1 MSPRHQLLLFLGL
14 VAVIA
19 PMGPEPPRTG
29 QSKQI
34 AIIDVSGESS
44 ASEPR
49 RDIGRSFD
57 QSSACSNRR
66 PASTIREI
74 LGANVEA
81 IAVHHYDKPTWPNMM
96 VVTEYLHRVM
106 DAHPEGGGLQ
116 SEVYWAEGRFAEIV
130 ASVEFTN
137 GRKSRLEF
145 ANGYTHVEDGSG
157 CQWWGRYLGPDRSK
171 WIVRR

>member
-1 MSPRHQLLLFLGL
+1 MFPRHHFLLSLGL

-19 PMGPEPPRTG
+19 PTGTEPSRTS
-29 QSKQI
+29 QNKQV

-57 QSSACSNRR
+57 QSGPCSQRR

-74 LGANVEA
+74 LGANVET
-81 IAVHHYDKPTWPNMM
+81 IAVHHYDKPTWPNML
-96 VVTEYLHRVM
+96 VVMEYLHRVM
-106 DAHPEGGGLQ
+106 DAQPEGGELQ
-116 SEVYWAEGRFAEIV
+116 AQVYWAEGRLPEIF

-137 GRKSRLEF
+137 GRKSRIEF
-145 ANGYTHVEDGSG
+145 ANGYAHIEDGSG
-157 CQWWGRYLGPDRSK
+157 CQWWGRYLGPDCSK